1 MSTTSVNFSVHI
13 EIENEEELLLVRDA
27 EYELLEKDISFDA
40 GQTIGMP
47 TVRDWFLEE
56 IPENGMKQIQL
67 ALDELERKGLNYETI
82 VSGDLIE

>member
-1 MSTTSVNFSVHI
+1 MSTNSVNLSVHI
-13 EIENEEELLLVRDA
+13 EIENEEELHLVREA
-27 EYELLEKDISFDA
+27 EYGLLEKDISFDA

-56 IPENGMKQIQL
+56 IPENGMRQIQL

-82 VSGDLIE
+82 LSGGTVE